1 MPFTSHRCLLRV
13 LTVIVLRLLHP
24 FTAEPQISYTLLVK
38 FRVVSDVQ
46 LANASVLIPKDVDEF
61 NLIVVSAEQPLK
73 A

>member
-46 LANASVLIPKDVDEF
+46 LAKASVLIPKDVDEF